1 MNQFYLVGRI
11 AALPQLQTNP
21 AGWKTCNILL
31 DVERPFA
38 NSHGSYESDLLSIE
52 VWRGAAE
59 TLCATAQIGSW
70 VTIRGR
76 IMTNRNKYEETSM
89 KRRENAFITWLPKRS
104 STFTVPDRTKPHLL
118 LPRDFHETPSDP
130 MRLHKPSQ
138 DPWNM
143 EEEKSGNSP
152 ICVSDV

>member
-11 AALPQLQTNP
+11 AALPQLQTSP
-21 AGWKTCNILL
+21 AGWKTCHILL

-70 VTIRGR
+70 VTVRGR
-76 IMTNRNKYEETSM
+76 ITGSRCEYEKESE
-89 KRRENAFITWLPKRS
+89 K
-104 STFTVPDRTKPHLL
+104 
-118 LPRDFHETPSDP
+118 
-130 MRLHKPSQ
+130 
-138 DPWNM
+138 
-143 EEEKSGNSP
+143 EEARIYNLVAEKIEYIHCP
-152 ICVSDV
+152 

>member
-59 TLCATAQIGSW
+59 TLCATAQISSW

-76 IMTNRNKYEETSM
+76 IMTNRNKYEKEG
-89 KRRENAFITWLPKRS
+89 KRIYNLVA
-104 STFTVPDRTKPHLL
+104 
-118 LPRDFHETPSDP
+118 
-130 MRLHKPSQ
+130 
-138 DPWNM
+138 
-143 EEEKSGNSP
+143 EKIEYIHCP
-152 ICVSDV
+152 